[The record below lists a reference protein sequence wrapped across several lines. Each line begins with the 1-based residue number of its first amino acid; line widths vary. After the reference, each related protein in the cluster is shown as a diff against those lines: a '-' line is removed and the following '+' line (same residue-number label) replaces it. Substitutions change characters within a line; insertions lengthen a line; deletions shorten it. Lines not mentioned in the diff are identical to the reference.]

1 MQRRSFIPLMLV
13 GSGSLLITLPVLPQI
28 VDINDAINKAG
39 RQRMLSQRMAKT
51 YMAIGQKIQSDNAN
65 KILTLSMALFD
76 RQLIELKAFSP
87 TPEIRLTYSSLEPLW
102 SDYKLA
108 LVKSTPG
115 KTGAEIVIEI
125 AEKVLALA
133 NQGTMQL
140 EGFSGKASGKLV
152 NLSGRQRMLSQRMAV
167 QYLSASWGVQAVT
180 SAAEMTKASE
190 EFAQAH
196 NLLKNAPETTAAIKS
211 ELQLAE
217 AQFMFFEIA
226 LKSLKVGSGDIQA
239 QGNVFTTSERI
250 LQVMDGVTS
259 KYSKLV

>member
-13 GSGSLLITLPVLPQI
+13 GSGSLLITLPALPQI

-39 RQRMLSQRMAKT
+39 RQRMLSQRIAKT

-108 LVKSTPG
+108 LVKSTPA
-115 KTGAEIVIEI
+115 KTGAEIVIEL

-140 EGFSGKASGKLV
+140 EGFSGKASGKLI
-152 NLSGRQRMLSQRMAV
+152 NISGRQRMLSQRMAV
-167 QYLSASWGVQAVT
+167 HYLSASWGVQAVT

-196 NLLKNAPETTAAIKS
+196 YLLKNAPETTAAIKS

-217 AQFMFFEIA
+217 TQFTFFEIA
-226 LKSLKVGSGDIQA
+226 LKSLKAGSGDVQA